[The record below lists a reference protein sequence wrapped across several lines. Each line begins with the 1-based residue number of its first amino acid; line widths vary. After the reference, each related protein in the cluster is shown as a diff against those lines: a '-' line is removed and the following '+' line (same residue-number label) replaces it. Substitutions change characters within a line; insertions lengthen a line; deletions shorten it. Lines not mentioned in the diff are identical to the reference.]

1 MTAVR
6 HILDH
11 KGHQVWSVHPGD
23 TVYDA
28 IKMMAEKDV
37 GALVVLDGSTIVGI
51 VTERDYAR
59 NVFLKGRGSPQTRVG
74 EIMAR
79 NVTCVGYDKSIEE
92 CMAIMSV
99 KRVRHLPVINNGE
112 LLGIVSIGD
121 LIKSIIG
128 DRDFAIEQ
136 LEHYIRGAKT

>member
-6 HILDH
+6 HILDQ

-28 IKMMAEKDV
+28 IKMMADKDV
-37 GALVVLDGSTIVGI
+37 GALLVLDAGKIVGI

-59 NVFLKGRGSPQTRVG
+59 NVFLKGRASPQTLVG

-79 NVTCVGYDKSIEE
+79 DVVCVEADKSIEE
-92 CMAIMSV
+92 GMAVMTA
-99 KRVRHLPVINNGE
+99 KRVRHLPVIDGGE
-112 LLGIVSIGD
+112 LRGIVSIGD
-121 LIKSIIG
+121 LVKSIIS
-128 DRDFAIEQ
+128 DREFVIKQ
-136 LEHYIRGAKT
+136 LEHYIGGATT